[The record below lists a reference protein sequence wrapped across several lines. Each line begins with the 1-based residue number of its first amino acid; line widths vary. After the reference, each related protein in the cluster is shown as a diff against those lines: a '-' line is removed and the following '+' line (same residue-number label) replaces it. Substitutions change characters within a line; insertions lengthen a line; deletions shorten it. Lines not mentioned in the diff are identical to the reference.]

1 MVNLEKEEKSNS
13 FENLAEDDLQS
24 INRQKIRENT
34 RIFIPCSELPND
46 NDERCKFLDGMVHF
60 MEKETGKHYSYIS
73 ADETEL
79 YEMKGFYIQA
89 KTENE
94 AIDSN
99 YDTVKSKTAVLITVC
114 CIILIAVFIILMC
127 LLFKQLFESNNVTE
141 NIVQESATDITSTAA
156 NNESFANSQ
165 TDILNSILNSLIW
178 VFRKLARILLP
189 VSVEIVLTS
198 IAIECI
204 RSLIRRLNRK

>member
-1 MVNLEKEEKSNS
+1 MINLEKKEKSNS

-60 MEKETGKHYSYIS
+60 MEKETGRHYLYIS
-73 ADETEL
+73 ANETAL

-99 YDTVKSKTAVLITVC
+99 YDTVKSKTSVLITVC

-141 NIVQESATDITSTAA
+141 NIVQESTTDVTSTAA
-156 NNESFANSQ
+156 NDETFANSQ
-165 TDILNSILNSLIW
+165 TDILNSLIW